1 MKTITK
7 TYNIYNYE
15 ELTEEAKEK
24 ARQWYLDDETRADIF
39 KENIIFD
46 LQYYFKNSALNVCF
60 SLCYCQGDGL
70 NIEGELFLYDFLEVW
85 SATEKEKRTIKKYI
99 DNSFNCYTFK
109 KNNRYGYSCKF
120 IDRKYIDSV
129 IEEFTENLK
138 YISFKNIDIKLITK
152 FFNDIIDYFENLDN
166 YYEEE
171 GYKYF
176 YEPDEEE
183 IIEVCNINEWYFD
196 INGNFVEA

>member
-1 MKTITK
+1 MIFLKSGAQRK
-7 TYNIYNYE
+7 KKKEQLKNI
-15 ELTEEAKEK
+15 L
-24 ARQWYLDDETRADIF
+24 
-39 KENIIFD
+39 II
-46 LQYYFKNSALNVCF
+46 LLIVI
-60 SLCYCQGDGL
+60 LL
-70 NIEGELFLYDFLEVW
+70 
-85 SATEKEKRTIKKYI
+85 
-99 DNSFNCYTFK
+99 K